1 MAWRRKNRTEDI
13 RLGDEGFEVLN
24 EDEPVLRVRW
34 ADVRGIAA
42 FKRDQF
48 TVDQICL
55 GFHDSSD
62 GPLAVVGEDAY
73 GFDGLVREIKRRY
86 PDGDAEWWG
95 KTAWPT
101 FATCWTVIWGDA
113 PEPAECPTCR
123 ADIRGTVEDKCH
135 KCGTRLETIA
145 CPSCRGK
152 GQYRDAI
159 PLWGAIL
166 LAVAGAIVLLFGL
179 LAAWIGWGLL
189 VAGGVLLISWMR
201 EKPGLCYRCEGT
213 GRWDPRGRAARH
225 IPA

>member
-24 EDEPVLRVRW
+24 EGESVLRVHW

-55 GFHDSSD
+55 AFRDSASD
-62 GPLAVVGEDAY
+62 SWAVVGEDVY

-95 KTAWPT
+95 KTAMPP

-113 PEPAECPTCR
+113 AEQAECPTCR
-123 ADIRGTVEDKCH
+123 ADISGSAEDQCH

-145 CPSCRGK
+145 CPSCC
-152 GQYRDAI
+152 GQGRTRDYIGLWIAI
-159 PLWGAIL
+159 ISGLAGAVIL
-166 LAVAGAIVLLFGL
+166 LFRLIGGGL
-179 LAAWIGWGLL
+179 GLGLL
-189 VAGGVLLISWMR
+189 VAGGVTLIGWLR
-201 EKPGLCYRCEGT
+201 ERPDRCFQCEGT
-213 GRWDPRGRAARH
+213 GWWDPRGRAARR
-225 IPA
+225 IPS